1 MFIYLIEMSGVRCF
15 AVAARRF
22 ARSLLKTE
30 NRQERETQRKKKKKK
45 KREKREKRE
54 RREAEAA
61 QERESGEYLKHLTR

>member
-30 NRQERETQRKKKKKK
+30 NRQEREK
-45 KREKREKRE
+45 EKHKERRRRRRRE
-54 RREAEAA
+54 RRERR
-61 QERESGEYLKHLTR
+61 EREEKEVYRLY